1 MADPLAF
8 LVRGRPI
15 TAEVLRDYGNVLLR
29 AADQMAKGQLTVS
42 EASVI
47 IEKTAPCEAGVIE
60 MVLMLHEPRTLN

>member
-47 IEKTAPCEAGVIE
+47 IENTAPCGAGVIE
-60 MVLMLHEPRTLN
+60 MTLMFHEPRTLN